1 MYFYLRETN
10 DGTDIVMERRDGSG
24 DALTFSAPSHQ
35 AAERFI
41 ADVSAAISRHTQDDV
56 RRVRDARKRRP
67 NHSFRLLKQPSD
79 LAG

>member
-1 MYFYLRETN
+1 MYFYLRETK

-24 DALTFSAPSHQ
+24 DALTFSAPSHK

-41 ADVSAAISRHTQDDV
+41 ADVSAAISRYTQDDV
-56 RRVRDARKRRP
+56 GRVGDARKRRP
-67 NHSFRLLKQPSD
+67 DHSFRLLKQTSD

>member
-24 DALTFSAPSHQ
+24 DALTFFAPSHE
-35 AAERFI
+35 AAKLFI
-41 ADVSAAISRHTQDDV
+41 SDVSAAVNRYTQDDAS
-56 RRVRDARKRRP
+56 RVGDASKRRP
-67 NHSFRLLKQPSD
+67 DHRFWLVEEARN

>member
-1 MYFYLRETN
+1 MHFYLRETD

-41 ADVSAAISRHTQDDV
+41 ADVSAAIRRHTQDDV
-56 RRVRDARKRRP
+56 GRVRDARKCRP
-67 NHSFRLLKQPSD
+67 DQRLRLFEKPSD